1 MEIRRKNELKK
12 QYKDSQI
19 ESDEALKFW
28 SKVNQQISQTDR
40 ISVELFGVW
49 ENEQIEQNIIYYV
62 YNRFNNEGKRSK
74 GIHLTEW
81 ERAILQKLPTG
92 VVAVYATSLFERDLC
107 VNGSYWDF
115 FYQSNGALAIEA
127 LNGYKLMGETK
138 MTEVLEQC
146 IGAYL
151 KLQKSGAIEKA
162 CGEPHKW
169 DIDEF
174 FFIANNTKGFDV
186 LDSEYRTEGDDF
198 LGNLMRNKI
207 KFIKKNIDLFVIE
220 K

>member
-1 MEIRRKNELKK
+1 MEKQRKKDLKK
-12 QYKDSQI
+12 QYKDSQK

-28 SKVNQQISQTDR
+28 TKVNQQISQTDR
-40 ISVELFGVW
+40 ISVELFNVW
-49 ENEQIEQNIIYYV
+49 GNEQIEQNIVYYV
-62 YNRFNNEGKRSK
+62 YNRFKNEGRRPK

-81 ERAILQKLPTG
+81 ERAILQKLPTC

-115 FYQSNGALAIEA
+115 FYQSNGALAIET
-127 LNGYKLMGETK
+127 LNGYKLMGEPK
-138 MTEVLEQC
+138 MAEVLEQC

-151 KLQKSGAIEKA
+151 KLQKSGAIEEA

-169 DIDEF
+169 DIDEGMF
-174 FFIANNTKGFDV
+174 VRNNSKGFDQ
-186 LDSEYRTEGDDF
+186 LDEEYRTEDTDF
-198 LGNLMRNKI
+198 LGNLMRHKI
-207 KFIKKNIDLFVIE
+207 KFIKMNIDLFVTD